1 MKTIKIKISLTRE
14 QETTFNQYTS
24 ELDWLWNTVLSNQ
37 LHNHCISWYNWMSKV
52 KSDLDKVDKDLD
64 KLKPEKQ
71 ELVRNYYK
79 GIRPSKLSD
88 SDKKL
93 VAKFDIYSRWSNFS
107 LDGITPVPLRL
118 GNSGYEGLSCQ
129 IATGGSYWKRDDNFN
144 IPVNSKKGLIY
155 VKGTKLVK
163 GDKPWQRINI
173 EPHGY
178 RVFPSGKFEGREL
191 TDIMKFDNLA
201 GLNSLRACQNLPDL
215 TIPTDFI
222 GGMLEYFKV
231 SWEAF
236 LNPKLLARRKPKFRN
251 KDHKIES
258 LSNNQSAPKKIDTIN
273 NKLMV
278 SGLGFVEIMDKNWL
292 ERLDLDNITLR
303 TYTINKRPSGYYI
316 NIVVAHP
323 KQIEKAKLTKQL
335 PKVKKEFGEDSLQYQ
350 EIVRQLELV
359 NTEIAK
365 SQHKKLKDLSVGIDP
380 GVSAIA
386 STDHGA
392 LFLPNL
398 TRERIS
404 IHIEELQSR
413 LNKIKDNNDQ
423 QWKLAGNKGIRPKT
437 KNEVRLQAKIS
448 RLQEEGAKSSNCFNH
463 KLSTRISSTYKD
475 VCWEDTQ
482 LTNLLKQTD
491 TIALPEGAGYAPNG
505 ASAKRGLNWIMR
517 QRCLGDLKAK
527 TKNKVE
533 VAGGNFHEPSANY
546 SSQFCHCCGQ
556 KGERVSQHE
565 FVCKN
570 NNCEL
575 FEKIQQADINAARNH
590 KKNSGFELGTVKY
603 NNVKLTY
610 QKPKRFKKKR
620 LTT

>member
-1 MKTIKIKISLTRE
+1 MKTIKIKIKLTRE
-14 QETTFNQYTS
+14 QETTFNQYVS
-24 ELDWLWNTVLSNQ
+24 ELDWLWDTALSNQ
-37 LHNHCISWYNWMSKV
+37 LHNHCVSWYNWMSKV
-52 KSDLDKVDKDLD
+52 KSDLDKADKELD

-71 ELVRNYYK
+71 ELVRNYYR
-79 GIRPSKLSD
+79 GIRPAKLSD

-93 VAKFDIYSRWSNFS
+93 VAKFEIYSRWSNFS
-107 LDGITPVPLRL
+107 LDNITPVPLRL

-173 EPHGY
+173 EPHSY
-178 RVFPSGKFEGREL
+178 KVFPSGKFEGREL

-316 NIVVAHP
+316 NIVVAPP

-359 NTEIAK
+359 NTEISK

-380 GVSAIA
+380 GVSVIA

-448 RLQEEGAKSSNCFNH
+448 RLQEEGANSSNCFNH
-463 KLSTRISSTYKD
+463 KLSTRISNTYKD

-491 TIALPEGAGYAPNG
+491 AIALPEGVGYAPNG

-556 KGERVSQHE
+556 KGERLSQHE